1 MPYALCP
8 RRPMPARAAHV
19 IEKGYMYRCD
29 RFKLPILAGRMP
41 TSQEFKLRRS
51 PLQTWLYL
59 LNTLFFQ
66 YLQSL
71 ISQKE
76 KTQSADYHYP
86 VRKHIDCKKFAH
98 CNLLWQLI
106 SILSFSVADR
116 VSGLA
121 PRCGRAERCSQIIAK
136 EAVKITFRAID

>member
-1 MPYALCP
+1 
-8 RRPMPARAAHV
+8 
-19 IEKGYMYRCD
+19 MYRCD
-29 RFKLPILAGRMP
+29 RFKFPILAGPMP
-41 TSQEFKLRRS
+41 TSQEFKLMRP

-98 CNLLWQLI
+98 CNLL
-106 SILSFSVADR
+106 
-116 VSGLA
+116 
-121 PRCGRAERCSQIIAK
+121 
-136 EAVKITFRAID
+136 